1 MFQVCTQNFKASLS
15 RTSIS
20 NQWPFICV
28 EPPFSAG
35 RVSLNI
41 HLRKFAREPPEGP
54 NSVRVTF
61 SRRSPQCRPWTFETR
76 CNRNGAFFDLTRI
89 HFCVPAKSIQPTG
102 ETATLTQQCLNY
114 AHIHAFLDSRPSRRE
129 RRDRVHRMVRRPLYV
144 RHPAQPSHLRD
155 GDAASERFAL
165 TRRIDLQ
172 READP
177 GPGQSAA
184 HRDLP
189 DRAARQ
195 NQTFRERQSTISQLT
210 RANVH
215 HETEQNR
222 SNCKTHVLTPKLD
235 RDSMHVW
242 LGARIPCC

>member
-1 MFQVCTQNFKASLS
+1 VN
-15 RTSIS
+15 
-20 NQWPFICV
+20 
-28 EPPFSAG
+28 
-35 RVSLNI
+35 
-41 HLRKFAREPPEGP
+41 
-54 NSVRVTF
+54 
-61 SRRSPQCRPWTFETR
+61 
-76 CNRNGAFFDLTRI
+76 
-89 HFCVPAKSIQPTG
+89 G
-102 ETATLTQQCLNY
+102 ETVY
-114 AHIHAFLDSRPSRRE
+114 IGRFE
-129 RRDRVHRMVRRPLYV
+129 DRYNV
-144 RHPAQPSHLRD
+144 RHPAQPSQLRD
-155 GDAASERFAL
+155 GGAASERFAL

-172 READP
+172 READS

-215 HETEQNR
+215 HETEQNP